1 MYISGVRYMPLC
13 FQNQYRVKFNIS
25 KLKIDEQ
32 ISRVPA
38 WNVEC
43 DVNLIA
49 LHNYTEESERMCNFG
64 KLLE

>member
-1 MYISGVRYMPLC
+1 M
-13 FQNQYRVKFNIS
+13 KFSICR
-25 KLKIDEQ
+25 LKIDEQ